1 MAPVILSMDVHC
13 HGCAKKIRKAIMK
26 LPGVDSVTFGTGL
39 VLIEGTADPAV
50 LRSRLQDKTGKAVN
64 VVSNGVEDGEAA
76 SGGGRVNGHASPPP
90 RAPIILEME
99 LHCRS
104 CAKKVEKRVMQIPGV
119 DTVTTDVVARR
130 VEVTGTADASAV
142 ATSLQVRTRSS
153 VRVVSDSRRL
163 DFPAGYDHEQRKAV
177 AAWAAAQQ
185 MYGEPR
191 EAATDPSGASS
202 SAPLPVAPCCRRR
215 RGRRPRAPAPSPPVQ
230 PGSSSNRLPSPPL
243 QSYGAP
249 APQAA
254 GAGYYYPALGM
265 YGGQYWAA
273 ALSQPPVGF
282 YTGQWPAY
290 PPPEGYPWQGGEVY
304 GGQQMW
310 APCQQDENP
319 HICRVQ

>member
-1 MAPVILSMDVHC
+1 M
-13 HGCAKKIRKAIMK
+13 
-26 LPGVDSVTFGTGL
+26 
-39 VLIEGTADPAV
+39 
-50 LRSRLQDKTGKAVN
+50 
-64 VVSNGVEDGEAA
+64 
-76 SGGGRVNGHASPPP
+76 
-90 RAPIILEME
+90 
-99 LHCRS
+99 
-104 CAKKVEKRVMQIPGV
+104 
-119 DTVTTDVVARR
+119 VTTDVAASR

-185 MYGEPR
+185 MHGEPR
-191 EAATDPSGASS
+191 EAVTDLSGASS
-202 SAPLPVAPCCRRR
+202 SVPLPAPPCCRRR
-215 RGRRPRAPAPSPPVQ
+215 RRRRTSAPAPSPPAQ
-230 PGSSSNRLPSPPL
+230 PAGSSNPHPSPPL

-249 APQAA
+249 PPQAA
-254 GAGYYYPALGM
+254 GAAYYYPAPGV

-273 ALSQPPVGF
+273 APSQPPVGF

-290 PPPEGYPWQGGEVY
+290 PPPEGCYPWQGGEVY
-304 GGQQMW
+304 GGQRQMW